1 MDVISKILSE
11 MGLGHWA
18 LVVLVLGIFIDVTPA
33 IKFNPIK
40 AILSWFGS
48 YLNKSIQNEI
58 NGFKDEVNV
67 SLDEFKTEV
76 NNRFDA
82 VQREQNAQRETL
94 NKIIKDTESREV
106 SRLKWEIIEF
116 ETSIRNEQKH
126 NREQYRHVLDS
137 AEKFQ
142 RIAASEDSYVSIPQV
157 DLIAVKESSA
167 VIQAHYDKYRNTQ
180 DLYF

>member
-1 MDVISKILSE
+1 MDAIYKVLSE

-40 AILSWFGS
+40 AVLSWFGN
-48 YLNKSIQNEI
+48 YLNKSIQTEI
-58 NGFKDEVNV
+58 NGFKDEVNS
-67 SLDEFKTEV
+67 SLDEFKVEV
-76 NNRFDA
+76 NEKLDD
-82 VQREQNAQRETL
+82 VKKEQEAQRETL
-94 NKIIKDTESREV
+94 NNLVIDTKSREV

-116 ETSIRNEQKH
+116 ETSIRNGQKH

-137 AEKFQ
+137 AEKFE
-142 RIAASEDSYVSIPQV
+142 RMASSKDDDISIPQV
-157 DLIAVKESSA
+157 DLLAVKESTA
-167 VIQAHYDKYRNTQ
+167 TIQAHYDEHRTTQ

>member
-1 MDVISKILSE
+1 M
-11 MGLGHWA
+11 
-18 LVVLVLGIFIDVTPA
+18 LGIFVDVTPA
-33 IKFNPIK
+33 IKFNPIR
-40 AILSWFGS
+40 AIISWFGS
-48 YLNKSIQNEI
+48 YLNKSIQTEI
-58 NGFKDEVNV
+58 NGFKDEINV
-67 SLDEFKTEV
+67 CLDEFKSDV

-82 VQREQNAQRETL
+82 IQKEQNAQRETL
-94 NKIIKDTESREV
+94 NKIIMDNESREF

-142 RIAASEDSYVSIPQV
+142 RMAASEECLVSIPQV
-157 DLIAVKESSA
+157 DIIAVRESSSA
-167 VIQAHYDKYRNTQ
+167 IQAHYDNHRNTQ